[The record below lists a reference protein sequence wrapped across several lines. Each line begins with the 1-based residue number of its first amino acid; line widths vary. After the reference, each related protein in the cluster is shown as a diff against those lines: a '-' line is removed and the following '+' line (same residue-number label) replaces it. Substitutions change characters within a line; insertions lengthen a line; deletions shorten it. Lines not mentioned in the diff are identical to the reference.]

1 MPHPMTLRALAAVCV
16 LAGVAACDREPV
28 AHYRVAKEQPP
39 PSATMPAGMGSG
51 MPGGMGGGMPDG
63 VAPAARPAGGALA
76 WTLPTGWVQEQ
87 GGALRYAS
95 FKVPVKGTVDAS
107 VVVLPGPAGGELA
120 NVNRWRGQI
129 GLAPLD
135 DGALAAARKTVTTKA
150 GPLRVYDF
158 AAGGASGKRLIA
170 GLTEIEGNTWFVKL
184 TGEAGA
190 VGAAR
195 DDFMKLLGSLR
206 FDEAR

>member
-1 MPHPMTLRALAAVCV
+1 MTMRALAAVCV
-16 LAGVAACDREPV
+16 LAGVAACDREEV
-28 AHYRVAKEQPP
+28 AHYRVAKELPP
-39 PSATMPAGMGSG
+39 RSAAMPAGMG
-51 MPGGMGGGMPDG
+51 GGTADA
-63 VAPAARPAGGALA
+63 VAPAEKPSGAALG
-76 WTLPTGWVQEQ
+76 WTLPKGWVQEQ
-87 GGALRYAS
+87 GGAMRYAS

-135 DGALAAARKTVTTKA
+135 EGGLAASRKTVATKA
-150 GPLRVYDF
+150 GPLKVYDF
-158 AAGGASGKRLIA
+158 ASGGASGKRLIA
-170 GLTEIEGNTWFVKL
+170 GLTENEGNTWFVKL

-206 FDEAR
+206 FDETR